1 MTTSEG
7 AVMTAARRRSL
18 SPRERRLRGA
28 WPAGTDAAS
37 IVRALERLQR
47 LVDLR
52 LRRLEGVLRRLGP
65 GQGLVDVLVDRLGDL
80 RVHGRDRPGLGLRRR
95 LLQLGR
101 ERDRK

>member
-47 LVDLR
+47 LIDLR
-52 LRRLEGVLRRLGP
+52 LRRLEGVFRRLRP
-65 GQGLVDVLVDRLGDL
+65 RQGLVDVLVDRLGNL
-80 RVHGRDRPGLGLRRR
+80 RIDGRDRPGLRLRGG
-95 LLQLGR
+95 LLQL
-101 ERDRK
+101 